1 MYYLYHI
8 PGEKIGV
15 TKNLEERVE
24 RQQGCY
30 PDEYEVIMSTENIDL
45 ISEKEL
51 QLQKHYGYKV
61 DERLYKQLKFNKMK
75 INVTDM
81 TTTFPCPVHKLK
93 GRLTDNVGMK
103 WKTNFGEVVL
113 TTKSIEWVM
122 QNVKPSQYDNSRSY
136 VYNRAFARWFDNND
150 PNQTSMYEDTVTGA
164 LMPTASKYKQNG
176 YNMYNR
182 PKLQTQYFDL
192 IREWADERGLYD
204 HGDRKTQALKLVEEV
219 GETCRAI
226 LKDNDSDIED
236 GIGDC
241 VVVLTNLAELQGTT
255 IEACIE
261 RAYNEIKDRTGKM
274 DNGTFKKD

>member
-192 IREWADERGLYD
+192 IREWADERGLYE
-204 HGDRKTQALKLVEEV
+204 HGDTKTQALKLVEEV
-219 GETCRAI
+219 GEICRAI
-226 LKDNDSDIED
+226 LKDNHSDIED
-236 GIGDC
+236 GIGDA
-241 VVVLTNLAELQGTT
+241 VVVLTNLAELQGTS

>member
-192 IREWADERGLYD
+192 IREWADERGLYE
-204 HGDRKTQALKLVEEV
+204 HGDTKTQALKLVEEV
-219 GETCRAI
+219 GEICRAI
-226 LKDNDSDIED
+226 LKDNHSDIED
-236 GIGDC
+236 GIGDA

-255 IEACIE
+255 IEDCIE
-261 RAYNEIKDRTGKM
+261 RAYNEIKDRTGHM
-274 DNGTFKKD
+274 NNGTFKKD